1 MKSLRITIPLL
12 DPLDRELVRLLAAEA
27 RLPLAELA
35 RRAGLS
41 APAVA
46 ERVRRL
52 EEAGVIRGYGAEV
65 DPAALGYGVA
75 ALVRVRPMPGQLAKV
90 AELLDGFE
98 EVVECDRVTGD
109 DCFVA
114 RVNVASIEALE
125 TLIDRILP
133 YATTNSSVI
142 QSTPVPRRLPPL
154 GAPPVAPPPRRNRR
168 PA

>member
-1 MKSLRITIPLL
+1 MKSLRITMPLL
-12 DPLDRELVRLLAAEA
+12 DELDRNLVRLLAVEA
-27 RLPLAELA
+27 RLPLAELG
-35 RRAGLS
+35 RRTGLS
-41 APAVA
+41 APAVT
-46 ERVRRL
+46 ERIRRL
-52 EEAGVIRGYGAEV
+52 EEAGVLRGYGAVV

-90 AELLDGFE
+90 AGLLDACE

-125 TLIDRILP
+125 RLIDRILP
-133 YATTNSSVI
+133 HAMTNSSLI

-154 GAPPVAPPPRRNRR
+154 GPPEPPRNRR
-168 PA
+168 FA